1 METVLQAP
9 KPMLQRCFVLKIVVT
24 NRLVPASP
32 LLDGFFRFFFLLYTK
47 AIKTCRNLREFG
59 VARSEKLEV
68 NQ

>member
-1 METVLQAP
+1 MLQAS
-9 KPMLQRCFVLKIVVT
+9 KTTLQRCVVLKIVVA

-32 LLDGFFRFFFLLYTK
+32 LLDGFFRFFLLYTK
-47 AIKTCRNLREFG
+47 TILSYRSLREFG

>member
-1 METVLQAP
+1 METVLQAS
-9 KPMLQRCFVLKIVVT
+9 KTMLQRCVVLKIVVA

-32 LLDGFFRFFFLLYTK
+32 LLDGFFRFFFFTLHQTILS
-47 AIKTCRNLREFG
+47 CRNLREFG